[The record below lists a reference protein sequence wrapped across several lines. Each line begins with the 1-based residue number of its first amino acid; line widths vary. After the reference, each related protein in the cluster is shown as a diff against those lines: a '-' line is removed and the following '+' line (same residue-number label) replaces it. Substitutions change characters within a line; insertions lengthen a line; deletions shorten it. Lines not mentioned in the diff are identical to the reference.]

1 MRMIARKLKDIS
13 QAMDLMTTRK
23 DLAPFLK
30 NPENAYKANGQ
41 VEDIRSAL
49 MDYQVCSQK
58 NLLLS

>member
-13 QAMDLMTTRK
+13 QAMDLYAFSGFLRK
-23 DLAPFLK
+23 GARSFRVVI
-30 NPENAYKANGQ
+30 KANGQ